1 MAAEIEHGDWVIG
14 RVDGKTFLKA
24 AMKKLNI
31 PEESQVLVF
40 SKTSFQNSLTNQN
53 NPRSIYFSMDAKR
66 WLGAWWE
73 VEVII
78 EDKKLGPVFIPLI
91 YLLVIVGPKLF
102 VQPTLVYNATQLPG
116 LLECRECLFDRLCRI
131 RIVILF

>member
-66 WLGAWWE
+66 
-73 VEVII
+73 
-78 EDKKLGPVFIPLI
+78 
-91 YLLVIVGPKLF
+91 
-102 VQPTLVYNATQLPG
+102 
-116 LLECRECLFDRLCRI
+116 
-131 RIVILF
+131 